1 MNTEKIK
8 ELKAREKV
16 IIDELEFS
24 PLRSLE
30 NELYEI
36 QDTIKK
42 LEQADEPLIYNQY
55 DAFLMND
62 LRYHHLVAAYF
73 DRIGHG
79 RTVADG
85 A

>member
-1 MNTEKIK
+1 MNIEKIK

-36 QDTIKK
+36 RDTIKK

-55 DAFLMND
+55 DAFDNKWTKNII
-62 LRYHHLVAAYF
+62 RKCS
-73 DRIGHG
+73 GG
-79 RTVADG
+79 
-85 A
+85 

>member
-1 MNTEKIK
+1 MAVGWRKIMIDK
-8 ELKAREKV
+8 ETIKRLKEREQ
-16 IIDELEFS
+16 IIIEELEFS

-55 DAFLMND
+55 DAFDNKWTKTIIK
-62 LRYHHLVAAYF
+62 YE
-73 DRIGHG
+73 
-79 RTVADG
+79 
-85 A
+85 

>member
-36 QDTIKK
+36 RDTIKK

-55 DAFLMND
+55 DAFDNKWTKNII
-62 LRYHHLVAAYF
+62 RYE
-73 DRIGHG
+73 RE
-79 RTVADG
+79 
-85 A
+85 